1 MIPTQLRKILNST
14 EPELQ
19 NLFNPIFD
27 ETSRKEYLDLN
38 ELKLRLFEA
47 KWEWYLDKKMS

>member
-1 MIPTQLRKILNST
+1 MIPTQLRKILNSI